1 MNAVAGS
8 SQPFPVVEGIAIFI
22 GIVAWD
28 VLSVGEVALVKASII
43 AFGCAYALPS
53 AASVNTAANVC
64 FIDCLP
70 TEFERRDR
78 KRKK

>member
-43 AFGCAYALPS
+43 AFGCALIGYGARALR
-53 AASVNTAANVC
+53 ATC
-64 FIDCLP
+64 
-70 TEFERRDR
+70 R
-78 KRKK
+78 KRKP